1 MQGAFVNVNGSQCE
15 VIGRIC
21 MDQMIVKVPSHVK
34 TGEKVILMDNHVDS
48 PQSAEAVANKQGT
61 INYEVLCNLSRRLPR
76 IYYYDNNEEVTNE
89 LLK

>member
-1 MQGAFVNVNGSQCE
+1 MMNTENGLYVSKLLHHTYYWWRIYFGSAFSDL
-15 VIGRIC
+15 IDH
-21 MDQMIVKVPSHVK
+21 DQRSV
-34 TGEKVILMDNHVDS
+34 NHVDS

-76 IYYYDNNEEVTNE
+76 IYYYDNNEELTNE